1 VHQWEVKAPMPSSC
15 FRAIVR
21 QISKL
26 HEAIYGL
33 LPSPQV
39 QVGSNNN
46 YFLGFITYHCVL
58 PVHHF
63 VLMFLSELFVTD
75 KPCAGAGA

>member
-1 VHQWEVKAPMPSSC
+1 VIFVNQWEVKAPMPSSC

-33 LPSPQV
+33 LPSSQV
-39 QVGSNNN
+39 QVCSSCISESL
-46 YFLGFITYHCVL
+46 YILICIAYRSMFIWSFLWMSAL
-58 PVHHF
+58 
-63 VLMFLSELFVTD
+63 LFS
-75 KPCAGAGA
+75 